1 MRNFLKTLAVIAL
14 MIVAGATQAQTASK
28 SKTAQIDIHSNPVC
42 GECKRTIETEM
53 LYVKGVHSVT
63 VDLEAKVIHVGYNP
77 KKTGPEKL
85 REAVSKIGYEADGL
99 APDMKARK
107 ALPACCQL
115 DDHNDHPSAEPAEP
129 AAPAAPAH
137 QE

>member
-1 MRNFLKTLAVIAL
+1 MKKTLKLFTVL
-14 MIVAGATQAQTASK
+14 SLLVLAGSAQAQKADK
-28 SKTAQIDIHSNPVC
+28 FARLDIHSNPVC
-42 GECKRTIETEM
+42 GECKQIIETEM
-53 LYVKGVHSVT
+53 LYAKGVHAVN
-63 VDLEAKVIHVGYNP
+63 VDVDAKVIHVEYKA

-107 ALPACCQL
+107 ALPMCCQVEEH
-115 DDHNDHPSAEPAEP
+115 DDHHD

-137 QE
+137 LE